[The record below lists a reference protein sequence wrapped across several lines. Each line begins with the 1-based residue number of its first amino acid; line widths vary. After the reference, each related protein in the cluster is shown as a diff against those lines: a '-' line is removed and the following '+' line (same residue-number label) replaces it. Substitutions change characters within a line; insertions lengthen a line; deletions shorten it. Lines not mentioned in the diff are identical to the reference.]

1 MKIIPVFSYEA
12 ERSDA
17 PAEMRWTLISMRSA
31 SYAGNDEPSEAHS
44 MGNKAAKAGV
54 PKPAGRVEAPEGIRV
69 VSLESPI
76 LDIPG
81 HGNVAID
88 MVTSKPGHASK
99 AGCLLRWRTYRRNA
113 DGYGL
118 RWRS

>member
-1 MKIIPVFSYEA
+1 MNIIPVFSYEV

-17 PAEMRWTLISMRSA
+17 PAETRWTLISMRSA
-31 SYAGNDEPSEAHS
+31 GYAGNDEPSETHS

-54 PKPAGRVEAPEGIRV
+54 PKPAGRVEAPEGTRV

-81 HGNVAID
+81 HGDVAIN
-88 MVTSKPGHASK
+88 MVTSTSGHVSK
-99 AGCLLRWRTYRRNA
+99 AGCLLRWHTYRR
-113 DGYGL
+113 DTDGL
-118 RWRS
+118 RRRS